1 MRGVSV
7 LRGAVR
13 AVRPRS
19 PGTPTYLQ
27 NPAPELGESRS
38 HHSTVMRVFE
48 GEVFLG
54 WTSRYHY
61 YSMLQFVIVYSHK
74 LSYTIVNYDEKYI
87 IVQYGSI

>member
-48 GEVFLG
+48 GEVFWG
-54 WTSRYHY
+54 GHH
-61 YSMLQFVIVYSHK
+61 VI
-74 LSYTIVNYDEKYI
+74 TITVCC
-87 IVQYGSI
+87 SSL